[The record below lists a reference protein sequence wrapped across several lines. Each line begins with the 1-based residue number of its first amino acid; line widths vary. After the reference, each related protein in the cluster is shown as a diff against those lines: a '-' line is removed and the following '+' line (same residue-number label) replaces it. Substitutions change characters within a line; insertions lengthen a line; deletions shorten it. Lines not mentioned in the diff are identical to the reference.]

1 MASKDKSTPITSVDK
16 GSVDSSAQEKSD
28 ENNGDQP
35 SGDEILK
42 RMLEMPPEPHKKIKG
57 NKN

>member
-1 MASKDKSTPITSVDK
+1 MAQKDKSTPIMNGDK
-16 GSVDSSAQEKSD
+16 GSVDTFAPEKSD
-28 ENNGDQP
+28 DNSSDQP